1 MQIAAPQAVSQPPPT
16 VAPQAAPVAERAQPV
31 EPARRVTA
39 NREGA
44 KGDLE
49 AQPQHGR
56 PRAPKPRGS
65 LLDLLV

>member
-1 MQIAAPQAVSQPPPT
+1 MQIAAPPPASQPPT
-16 VAPQAAPVAERAQPV
+16 VAPQAAPVAERAQPI

-56 PRAPKPRGS
+56 PRARPRGS
-65 LLDLLV
+65 LLDLFV